1 MTMTTATTSVT
12 ELLTRLSLDLCYNAC
27 AASIYDKLTSNT
39 KNQDFDATFARLCKV
54 LSPSQVPTF
63 SNLKKHDTNTQ
74 AVPVQHS
81 HVRT

>member
-1 MTMTTATTSVT
+1 MTMATTSVT
-12 ELLTRLSLDLCYNAC
+12 ELFTRLSPNLYSNAC
-27 AASIYDKLTSNT
+27 AASIYDKLTPNT

-63 SNLKKHDTNTQ
+63 SNPKKHDTNTQ
-74 AVPVQHS
+74 PVPMQHS